1 MKGITILLMIV
12 AGFGFASTLLEN
24 GAFEQDLSIGWHT
37 FTFSALDTIKRG
49 TGYDNDPDYELF
61 VYRDF
66 GSGYCKAWQTIDIPT
81 TDLSFSVNAKLWAYD
96 NDADT
101 LCWAAAAIQVFYLDQ
116 AGSILGETRIY
127 FKTSPCPWVSSPTL
141 HLVEV
146 TDDLWHAYSFNV
158 NSELTNLPGVSPS
171 AVKQIQVAAFD
182 TTAHT
187 C

>member
-1 MKGITILLMIV
+1 MRKMTVFLILLIGMG
-12 AGFGFASTLLEN
+12 AASTLLTN
-24 GAFEQDLSIGWHT
+24 GAFEQDLSEGWHT
-37 FTFSALDTIKRG
+37 YTFSALDTINRG

-66 GSGYCKAWQTIDIPT
+66 GSGYCKVWQTVEIPT
-81 TDLSFSVNAKLWAYD
+81 TDLSFSVNASLWAYD

-116 AGSILGETRIY
+116 SDAVLGETRICY
-127 FKTSPCPWVSSPTL
+127 KTLPCPWVSSSTL
-141 HLVEV
+141 HLIDV

-158 NSELTNLPGVSPS
+158 NSELSNLPGVAPS
-171 AVKQIQVAAFD
+171 MVKKIQVAAFD
-182 TTAHT
+182 STAHT